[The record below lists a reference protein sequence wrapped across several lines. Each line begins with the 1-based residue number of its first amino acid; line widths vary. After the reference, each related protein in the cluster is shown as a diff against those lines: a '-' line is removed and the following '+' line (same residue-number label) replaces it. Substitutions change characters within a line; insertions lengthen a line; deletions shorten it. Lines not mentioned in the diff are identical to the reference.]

1 MYLVNKIN
9 TQIDTRANKILY
21 VDYIPNN
28 VYVRSVNQQGQEVKV
43 ALKDFI
49 SQALGLKQF

>member
-1 MYLVNKIN
+1 MG
-9 TQIDTRANKILY
+9 
-21 VDYIPNN
+21 YIRNN